1 MNLIP
6 KHSLKWNLRGLI
18 QAVSLISDN
27 NRGYL
32 LKQLDWKWCTKATN
46 VFQTIENVY
55 ISFTTSWVA
64 VDSKKL
70 PLHFNC
76 LPIVQTYVGTM
87 SGEILIESWYSG
99 TNGRTIEQKHFTQS
113 ETRWP
118 GPAISYCGWLLL
130 NSLSVT
136 KYNRKPTIYVIS
148 CLYFVERVSVWP
160 IHIGICQNFVL
171 LDLSNEGNPSV
182 NALICFKLCPSEQY
196 AICWNNF
203 LENTSK

>member
-18 QAVSLISDN
+18 QAVSLIPDN
-27 NRGYL
+27 NGGYL

-55 ISFTTSWVA
+55 ISFTSSWVA

-118 GPAISYCGWLLL
+118 GPAISYCGW
-130 NSLSVT
+130 V
-136 KYNRKPTIYVIS
+136 
-148 CLYFVERVSVWP
+148 
-160 IHIGICQNFVL
+160 
-171 LDLSNEGNPSV
+171 
-182 NALICFKLCPSEQY
+182 
-196 AICWNNF
+196 CWIPF
-203 LENTSK
+203 L